1 MTHPME
7 PPMDELRNLLKQKLA
22 DLERE
27 RDELRVRL
35 HLAKAEARD
44 EWDRLDARLAELRTR
59 LDRVGDEAGGV
70 FEDVG
75 EAAKLLGDEI
85 KTGFERLRRML

>member
-1 MTHPME
+1 
-7 PPMDELRNLLKQKLA
+7 MDEMRNLLKQKLA
-22 DLERE
+22 ELEQE

-44 EWDRLDARLAELRTR
+44 EWDKLDARLDELRAR
-59 LDRVGDEAGGV
+59 LDRVGGEAGEV

-75 EAAKLLGDEI
+75 EAAKLLGDEL
-85 KTGFERLRRML
+85 KTGFARLRRML

>member
-1 MTHPME
+1 
-7 PPMDELRNLLKQKLA
+7 MDEMRDLLKQKLA
-22 DLERE
+22 ELEQE

-44 EWDRLDARLAELRTR
+44 EWDKLDARLDELRAR
-59 LDRVGDEAGGV
+59 LDRVGDEAGEV
-70 FEDVG
+70 FDDVG
-75 EAAKLLGDEI
+75 EAAKLLGDEL

>member
-1 MTHPME
+1 
-7 PPMDELRNLLKQKLA
+7 MDEMRELLKQKLA

-27 RDELRVRL
+27 RDELRLRI

-44 EWDRLDARLAELRTR
+44 EWDKLDARLDELRAK
-59 LDRVGDEAGGV
+59 LDRAGDEAGEV
-70 FEDVG
+70 FDDVG
-75 EAAKLLGDEI
+75 EAAKLLGDEL

>member
-1 MTHPME
+1 
-7 PPMDELRNLLKQKLA
+7 MDELRNLLKQKLA

-44 EWDRLDARLAELRTR
+44 EWDRLDARLDELRTK
-59 LDRVGDEAGGV
+59 LDRVGDEAGEV

>member
-1 MTHPME
+1 
-7 PPMDELRNLLKQKLA
+7 MDEMRELLKQKLA
-22 DLERE
+22 DFERE

-44 EWDRLDARLAELRTR
+44 EWDKLDARLDELRAR
-59 LDRVGDEAGGV
+59 LDQVGNEAGEV
-70 FEDVG
+70 FDDVG

-85 KTGFERLRRML
+85 KTGLARLRRML